1 MLMLVVG
8 PATKITIH
16 VNQDTSS
23 RRDFLHAEILTFLHE
38 RGVSG
43 ATVMKPHAG
52 FGSHH
57 HVHTSG
63 AGLVEGEHLPVRI
76 EFIESTETVDKL
88 LPELYELVT
97 DGLIEATET
106 TILKIAN
113 PQQRNSPR
121 A

>member
-1 MLMLVVG
+1 MLMVAVG

-23 RRDFLHAEILTFLHE
+23 HKDFLHIEILTFLYE

-43 ATVMKPHAG
+43 ATVVKPHAG

-57 HVHTSG
+57 RVHTSG
-63 AGLVEGEHLPVRI
+63 AGLVDGEHLPVCV
-76 EFIESTETVDKL
+76 EFIESRETVEKL
-88 LPELYELVT
+88 LPELFELVT

-106 TILKIAN
+106 RILKIAN
-113 PQQRNSPR
+113 PQQPNSPR
-121 A
+121 T